1 MAFFWLYENL
11 RYEAIPDCLVPV
23 AIMGTVLHVKVL
35 STVMY
40 KYIAFPIRI
49 ITFGVHIMDIL
60 HVGAPTSI
68 EEMSFLLL
76 TGLCF
81 VLHHDSALTNTA
93 MRCSKPQKL
102 FSKDVQ
108 FPDNPF
114 PYYTVM
120 MKYRDSSSSYVK
132 TRKEK

>member
-1 MAFFWLYENL
+1 ML
-11 RYEAIPDCLVPV
+11 RYLD
-23 AIMGTVLHVKVL
+23 

-49 ITFGVHIMDIL
+49 ITFAVHIMDII
-60 HVGAPTSI
+60 HVGTPTSI
-68 EEMSFLLL
+68 QEMSFLLL

-81 VLHHDSALTNTA
+81 VLHRDSALMNIA

-114 PYYTVM
+114 PYYTIV
-120 MKYRDSSSSYVK
+120 MKYRDPSSSYKRQGKKSKQGKSNQAEIFPQSPFFCPTGNVFV
-132 TRKEK
+132 